1 MTDVDNL
8 PPTRWLALELLV
20 ARHRLGER
28 LWTFPSSCG
37 KALRALEAAGL
48 VIVMSGSV
56 EHTLRARLT
65 EQGIRALISPT
76 YNVPNL
82 TLAQGIDTLPAT
94 DDQIF
99 EWLKRHG
106 FGHGAGVGMVI
117 NAVRRDL
124 RKLPGGTNA

>member
-37 KALRALEAAGL
+37 SALRALEQAGL
-48 VIVMSGSV
+48 VIVMSGCV

-65 EQGIRALISPT
+65 EQGIREAVSLSYTP
-76 YNVPNL
+76 PHL
-82 TLAQGIDTLPAT
+82 TLAQGIDTLPASN
-94 DDQIF
+94 DELHD
-99 EWLKRHG
+99 WAARHG
-106 FGHGAGVGMVI
+106 LGLSAGVGAVI
-117 NAVRRDL
+117 EAVRRDL
-124 RKLPGGTNA
+124 RKLPGGQP